1 MKVDLRHIE
10 HLVDNYIL
18 WIKEVST
25 VLDEFEM
32 RKYSLNKLKKEMFS
46 KTSWD
51 LIICS
56 CCSNAQI
63 LFDMIFPS
71 DNKSEWTFA
80 VRTTIRCSKTA
91 EKFILGHTVIEGNK
105 FSIPGLYTY
114 RSYPCPFFEK
124 YSGPEGRK

>member
-1 MKVDLRHIE
+1 MDLKHIE
-10 HLVDNYIL
+10 HLVYAYIL
-18 WIKEVST
+18 WIKET
-25 VLDEFEM
+25 PTILNEFKTH
-32 RKYSLNKLKKEMFS
+32 KYSLDRLQDEVFS

-51 LIICS
+51 LTICS
-56 CCSNAQI
+56 YCSNAQI

-71 DNKSEWTFA
+71 DNKSEWALA